1 MKSAIRIGALALLL
15 AASAANAQFFSV
27 NTAYGSA
34 GLGTAVP
41 ANTFAT
47 GANYPVATAIDAS
60 VVGGGTYGMIAGV
73 DPRVTTNS
81 FYGPWGL
88 VRYTASGV
96 LDVNFG
102 GAGMIT
108 TVSPTNIFT
117 SGFATNIHLNGMC
130 VDPLTHNVV
139 VVGDA
144 FPNGS
149 PQQWFLARLVPQAI
163 GATALLDTTFNPNGA
178 VPGVVQQTMKATMTQ
193 GAHVKSC
200 FVASDSSIYAVGFDQ
215 AVSGSSGALASA
227 MLAVAKFAP
236 NGALDTTFGTG
247 GFSEL
252 TLTDSTNTAFVPD
265 GTVVYGGAGNPDLIL
280 AGTTP
285 TNQFAWVAT
294 MSLCTG
300 ALDSANFNGT
310 GLLVNPAITGYS
322 GYSWVGV
329 AGDGRVLQS
338 TSASGAA
345 GDFTISFASSTPAQ
359 SLDEFVLNFPTS
371 ASAPATTPAHDFGAV
386 TVGSIV
392 LPNGASLGGG
402 GGAVFDSAGHWTGF
416 VRLSNGT
423 SAMGQFTGDSSLG
436 FTSSMAT
443 KCGASGSSSSSSSGG
458 SSTSS
463 SGSSSGSST
472 SSSGSSSGS
481 STSSSS
487 SSGGSSTSSSS
498 SSSSG
503 GSSSGGTPVTLSS
516 PGGAVTLSA
525 SAGTLGNASVVSTPS
540 GAPTGVSA
548 PLGWYVFN
556 ITGLTPGASAN
567 VTFTLPSNYTATGYE
582 KCDAAGTCTQLPAG
596 NVSIKGNQMTVTLV
610 DGGVG
615 DADGVANGTISDP
628 GAPIATLNPAPAPAK
643 GGGGGAADLLTIAAL
658 AAAWAGIR
666 RARRRVV

>member
-1 MKSAIRIGALALLL
+1 MKSAIGIGAFALLL

-34 GLGTAVP
+34 GVGTAVP
-41 ANTFAT
+41 ANTFPT

-96 LDVNFG
+96 LDVTFG

-108 TVSPTNIFT
+108 TVAPTNIFT
-117 SGFATNIHLNGMC
+117 SSFATSIHLNGMC
-130 VDPLTHNVV
+130 IDPLTHNVV

-163 GATALLDTTFNPNGA
+163 GATALLDTTFNPTGA
-178 VPGVVQQTMKATMTQ
+178 VPGVVLQTMKATITQ
-193 GAHVKSC
+193 GTHVKSC

-215 AVSGSSGALASA
+215 AVSGSSGALTSA
-227 MLAVAKFAP
+227 MVAVVKFAP
-236 NGALDTTFGTG
+236 NGAPDTTFGAG

-252 TLTDSTNTAFVPD
+252 TLTDTTNTAFVPD
-265 GTVVYGGAGNPDLIL
+265 GAVVYAGAGNPDLIL

-285 TNQFAWVAT
+285 TSQFAWVAT
-294 MSLCTG
+294 MNMCTG
-300 ALDSANFNGT
+300 ALDSANFNGN
-310 GLLVNPAITGYS
+310 GLLVNPAIAGYA

-329 AGDGRVLQS
+329 AGDGRILQS
-338 TSASGAA
+338 TSAAGTA

-359 SLDEFVLNFPTS
+359 DLDEFVLNFPTS
-371 ASAPATTPAHDFGAV
+371 SSAPATTPAHDFGAV
-386 TVGSIV
+386 AVSSIV
-392 LPNGASLGGG
+392 LPAGASLGGG

-416 VRLSNGT
+416 ARLSNGT
-423 SAMGQFTGDSSLG
+423 SAMGQFTGDASLG
-436 FTSSMAT
+436 FTSSIAT
-443 KCGASGSSSSSSSGG
+443 KCATGGSSSSSSSG
-458 SSTSS
+458 
-463 SGSSSGSST
+463 GSST

-628 GAPIATLNPAPAPAK
+628 GAPIATLNPAASPAK
-643 GGGGGAADLLTIAAL
+643 SGGGGAADLLTIAAL